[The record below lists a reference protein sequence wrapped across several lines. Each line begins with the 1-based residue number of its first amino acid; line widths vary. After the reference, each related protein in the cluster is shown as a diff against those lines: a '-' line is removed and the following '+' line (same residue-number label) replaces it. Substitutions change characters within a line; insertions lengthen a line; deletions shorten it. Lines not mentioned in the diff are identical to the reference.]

1 MFRHRRSV
9 EGTTEPTGMEL
20 KGMKL
25 LRLSLLLLTAM
36 LQITAAKAQDEP
48 EYRAEVGAGA
58 GMQAYQGDYGGSIS
72 KMMQPCFGAVGKYK
86 FNPRMA
92 VALTIYHGKVKGELK
107 NISTWYP
114 HSEEIAPEFSTTLT
128 DVNVMFEYNFFPYG
142 TGREYR
148 GAKPLT
154 PFIMLGPGMVMAKT
168 PGKSVVAGSLAIGL
182 GAKYKV
188 APRLNITLDWAMH
201 FTLSDKLDGLQD
213 PYDIKSSGIFKNTD
227 CYAALRASITYDL
240 WAKCRT
246 CHKE

>member
-1 MFRHRRSV
+1 MER
-9 EGTTEPTGMEL
+9 TTEPIGMGIR
-20 KGMKL
+20 GMRP
-25 LRLSLLLLTAM
+25 LRLLAIVLTAL
-36 LQITAAKAQDEP
+36 LQTTAAKAQDEP
-48 EYRAEVGAGA
+48 EYRAEVGAGV
-58 GMQAYQGDYGGSIS
+58 GMQAYQGDYGGSVS

-92 VALTIYHGKVKGELK
+92 IALTVFHGKVKGELK

-114 HSEEIAPEFSTTLT
+114 QSSEIAPEFSTTLT

-154 PFIMLGPGMVMAKT
+154 PFIMLGPGVVLAKT
-168 PGKSVVAGSLAIGL
+168 PEKSIATGSLVIGI

-188 APRLNITLDWAMH
+188 APRVNITLDWAMH
-201 FTLSDKLDGLQD
+201 FTLSDKLDGVQD
-213 PYDIKSSGIFKNTD
+213 PYGIKSSGAFKNTD
-227 CYAALRASITYDL
+227 CFSALRASVTYDL